1 MLACETVGRGRCFH
15 GLGTVVTET
24 GPQTVGRG
32 AEWLAAARTVG
43 RGGRAARWP
52 SPGLLPSCHFRG
64 AAPEI
69 LTGHSS

>member
-1 MLACETVGRGRCFH
+1 MLSWARYRRDGDWPTDSGERG
-15 GLGTVVTET
+15 
-24 GPQTVGRG
+24 
-32 AEWLAAARTVG
+32 EWLAAARTVG

-69 LTGHSS
+69 LTGILPSE